1 MTLAQGLKN
10 FLEYLEFEKRYSPHT
25 ISNYR
30 RDLVSLE
37 TYLNEQQITDWQDVK
52 PQTVRLFVAHRH
64 RKGSGGKSI
73 SRQLSAIRSLYLYLQ
88 KHHNV
93 TNNPALDIPAPKSG
107 KKLPAALDIENIE
120 QLLNSTDQST
130 LAVRDRAMIELMYSA
145 GLRLAEL
152 INLDLGMLDLS
163 AGMARVTGKGSKERE
178 VPIGRAAIEAVK
190 KWLAQRQEIANPDED
205 AIFISNRGTR
215 ISPRTVQQRMKQ
227 LALKQGL
234 DQHLH
239 PHKLRHSF
247 ASHMLESSGDLRAV
261 QELLGHA
268 DISTTQVYTHLDFQ
282 HLAKVYDT
290 AHPRAR
296 KKKPNK
302 I

>member
-1 MTLAQGLKN
+1 MTLKSGLDN

-25 ISNYR
+25 ISNYQ
-30 RDLVSLE
+30 RDLSSLLD
-37 TYLNEQQITDWQDVK
+37 YLNEQNITDWQAVK
-52 PQTVRLFVAHRH
+52 PQTIRLFVANRH

-73 SRQLSAIRSLYLYLQ
+73 GRQLSAIRSLYQYLQ
-88 KHHNV
+88 KHQAV
-93 TNNPALDIPAPKSG
+93 TNNPAMDIPAPKSG

-120 QLLNSTDQST
+120 QLLNSTDQSAI
-130 LAVRDRAMIELMYSA
+130 AVRDRAMIELMYSA

-163 AGMARVTGKGSKERE
+163 AGIARVTGKGSKQRE
-178 VPIGRAAIEAVK
+178 VPIGRAAIKAVK
-190 KWLAQRQEIANPDED
+190 AWLALRQDIANSDEN
-205 AIFISNRGTR
+205 ALFVSNRGNR

-227 LALKQGL
+227 LAQKQGL

-296 KKKPNK
+296 KKKTK
-302 I
+302 

>member
-1 MTLAQGLKN
+1 VTLKSGLDN

-25 ISNYR
+25 ISNYQ
-30 RDLVSLE
+30 RDLSSLLD
-37 TYLNEQQITDWQDVK
+37 YLNEQNITDWQAVK
-52 PQTVRLFVAHRH
+52 PQTIRLFVANRH

-73 SRQLSAIRSLYLYLQ
+73 GRQLSAIRSLYQYLQ
-88 KHHNV
+88 KHQAV
-93 TNNPALDIPAPKSG
+93 TNNPAMDIPAPKSG

-120 QLLNSTDQST
+120 QLLNSTDQSAI
-130 LAVRDRAMIELMYSA
+130 AVRDRAMIELMYSA
-145 GLRLAEL
+145 GLRLTEL

-163 AGMARVTGKGSKERE
+163 AGIARVTGKGSKQRE
-178 VPIGRAAIEAVK
+178 VPIGRAAIKAVK
-190 KWLAQRQEIANPDED
+190 AWLTHRQEVADSDEN
-205 AIFISNRGTR
+205 ALFVSNRGNR

-227 LALKQGL
+227 LAQKQGL

-296 KKKPNK
+296 KKKTK
-302 I
+302 

>member
-1 MTLAQGLKN
+1 MTLKQGLDN

-25 ISNYR
+25 ISNYQ
-30 RDLVSLE
+30 RDLSSLLD
-37 TYLNEQQITDWQDVK
+37 YLGAQEISEWQAVK
-52 PQTVRLFVAHRH
+52 PQTIRLFVANRH

-73 SRQLSAIRSLYLYLQ
+73 SRQLSAIRSLYQYLQ
-88 KHHNV
+88 KHQAV
-93 TNNPALDIPAPKSG
+93 SNNPALDIPAPKSG

-120 QLLNSTDQST
+120 QLLNSTDQSAI
-130 LAVRDRAMIELMYSA
+130 AVRDRAMIELMYSA

-163 AGMARVTGKGSKERE
+163 AGMARVTGKGSKQRE
-178 VPIGRAAIEAVK
+178 VPIGRAAIKAVK
-190 KWLAQRQEIANPDED
+190 AWLALRQDMANADEN
-205 AIFISNRGTR
+205 ALFVSNRGTR

-227 LALKQGL
+227 LAQKQGL

-296 KKKPNK
+296 KKKTK
-302 I
+302 

>member
-1 MTLAQGLKN
+1 MTLKQGLDN

-25 ISNYR
+25 TSNYQ
-30 RDLVSLE
+30 RDLNCLLE
-37 TYLNEQQITDWQDVK
+37 YLGEQEITDWQAVK
-52 PQTVRLFVAHRH
+52 PQTIRMFVANRH

-73 SRQLSAIRSLYLYLQ
+73 SRQLSAIRSLYQYLQ
-88 KHHNV
+88 KHQTV
-93 TNNPALDIPAPKSG
+93 SNNPAMDIPAPKSG

-120 QLLNSTDQST
+120 QLLNSTDQSAI
-130 LAVRDRAMIELMYSA
+130 AVRDRAMIELMYSA

-163 AGMARVTGKGSKERE
+163 AGIARVTGKGSKQRE
-178 VPIGRAAIEAVK
+178 VPIGRAAIKAVK
-190 KWLAQRQEIANPDED
+190 EWLALRQDTANADEN
-205 AIFISNRGTR
+205 ALFVSNRGTR

-227 LALKQGL
+227 LAQKQGL

-296 KKKPNK
+296 KKKTK
-302 I
+302 

>member
-1 MTLAQGLKN
+1 M
-10 FLEYLEFEKRYSPHT
+10 
-25 ISNYR
+25 
-30 RDLVSLE
+30 
-37 TYLNEQQITDWQDVK
+37 
-52 PQTVRLFVAHRH
+52 
-64 RKGSGGKSI
+64 
-73 SRQLSAIRSLYLYLQ
+73 
-88 KHHNV
+88 
-93 TNNPALDIPAPKSG
+93 DIPAPKSG

-120 QLLNSTDQST
+120 QLLNSTDQSAI
-130 LAVRDRAMIELMYSA
+130 AVRDRAMIELMYSA

-163 AGMARVTGKGSKERE
+163 TGIARVTGKGSKQRE
-178 VPIGRAAIEAVK
+178 VPIGRAAIKAVK
-190 KWLAQRQEIANPDED
+190 AWLALRQEIANSDEN
-205 AIFISNRGTR
+205 ALFVSNRGNR

-227 LALKQGL
+227 LAQKQGL

-296 KKKPNK
+296 KKKTK
-302 I
+302 

>member
-1 MTLAQGLKN
+1 MTLKQGLDN

-25 ISNYR
+25 ISNYQ
-30 RDLVSLE
+30 RDLNSLLN
-37 TYLNEQQITDWQDVK
+37 YLNEQKITEWQAVK
-52 PQTVRLFVAHRH
+52 PQTIRLFVANRH

-73 SRQLSAIRSLYLYLQ
+73 GRQLSAIRSLYQYLQ
-88 KHHNV
+88 KHQAV
-93 TNNPALDIPAPKSG
+93 TNNPAMDIPAPKSG

-120 QLLNSTDQST
+120 QLLNSTDQSAI
-130 LAVRDRAMIELMYSA
+130 AVRDRAMIELMYSA

-163 AGMARVTGKGSKERE
+163 TGIARVTGKGSKQRE
-178 VPIGRAAIEAVK
+178 VPIGRAAIKAVK
-190 KWLAQRQEIANPDED
+190 AWLALRQEIANSDEN
-205 AIFISNRGTR
+205 ALFVSNRGNR

-227 LALKQGL
+227 LAQKQGL

-296 KKKPNK
+296 KKKTK
-302 I
+302 

>member
-1 MTLAQGLKN
+1 VTLKSGLDN

-25 ISNYR
+25 ISNYQ
-30 RDLVSLE
+30 RDLSSLLN
-37 TYLNEQQITDWQDVK
+37 YLNAQNITDWQAVK
-52 PQTVRLFVAHRH
+52 PQTIRLFVAHRH

-73 SRQLSAIRSLYLYLQ
+73 GRQLSAIRSLYQYLQ
-88 KHHNV
+88 KHQAV
-93 TNNPALDIPAPKSG
+93 TNNPAMDIPAPKSG

-130 LAVRDRAMIELMYSA
+130 IAVRDRAMIELMYSA

-163 AGMARVTGKGSKERE
+163 AGIARVTGKGSKQRE
-178 VPIGRAAIEAVK
+178 VPIGRAAIKAVK
-190 KWLAQRQEIANPDED
+190 AWLALRQEVANNDEN
-205 AIFISNRGTR
+205 ALFVSNRGNR

-227 LALKQGL
+227 LAQKQRL

-268 DISTTQVYTHLDFQ
+268 DIRTTQVYTHLDFQ

-296 KKKPNK
+296 KKKTK
-302 I
+302 